1 MLRDERYV
9 KNKYEVVDVG
19 CFNEKK
25 IGRRI
30 DEGEKFTFLC
40 NLVDVFNNFHE
51 RSWCRA
57 PAARPWL

>member
-25 IGRRI
+25 IGRLI
-30 DEGEKFTFLC
+30 C

-51 RSWCRA
+51 RSQTIAVSSVNEPFSACDGS
-57 PAARPWL
+57 

>member
-1 MLRDERYV
+1 M

-25 IGRRI
+25 IGRLI
-30 DEGEKFTFLC
+30 C

-51 RSWCRA
+51 RSQTIAVSSVNEPFSACDGS
-57 PAARPWL
+57 